1 MHLTWNNVIATSS
14 RNLKNKELIT
24 KLLHQN
30 PNVLRKVPNISK
42 AFHFVTQL
50 PWNTDE
56 ASVHVQHVCKLLE
69 ATVSGRNTP
78 DASRNNV
85 ILHSRVKKRAKKA
98 PPTAPNLT
106 VFGEEATGI
115 WFWWRGWRVCSSTHP
130 PKIETFEEK
139 IERELSCST
148 VISMPCDELCGCD
161 NVNDHRL
168 PYLKYQ
174 SRDLGVPALWKCG
187 RIFHRLWRSIRS
199 GDSPH
204 KVGTE
209 RKIISSRFPE
219 I

>member
-1 MHLTWNNVIATSS
+1 MHLIWNTVIGTSS

-42 AFHFVTQL
+42 RSTSWYSFHGIPTKIMCMFSMHA
-50 PWNTDE
+50 N
-56 ASVHVQHVCKLLE
+56 S
-69 ATVSGRNTP
+69 
-78 DASRNNV
+78 SRRLWVVRIHQTLRETSFN
-85 ILHSRVKKRAKKA
+85 RVKKRAKKKKA
-98 PPTAPNLT
+98 PPIAPNLL
-106 VFGEEATGI
+106 FGEEATGI
-115 WFWWRGWRVCSSTHP
+115 WFWWRGWRVCSSIHP
-130 PKIETFEEK
+130 PKMETFEEK
-139 IERELSCST
+139 IERELSWSAL
-148 VISMPCDELCGCD
+148 ISMPCDELCGCD
-161 NVNDHRL
+161 NVDDHRL

-209 RKIISSRFPE
+209 RKSISSRFPE